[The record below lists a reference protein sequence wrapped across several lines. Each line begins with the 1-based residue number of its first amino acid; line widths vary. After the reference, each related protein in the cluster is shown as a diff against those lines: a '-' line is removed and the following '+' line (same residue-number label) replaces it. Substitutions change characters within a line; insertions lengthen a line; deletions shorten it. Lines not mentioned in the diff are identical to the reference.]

1 MAESYDTTDPI
12 FTEGLPKAITEP
24 VIQLT
29 ARDRLY
35 QEVRRRLLPNEVE
48 GVLASAIDGSL
59 YYQGWLFNIMLDT
72 WPRLQKDLRELTQA
86 VLDVGLKIKPWAKK
100 DEEPTDSA
108 IEKADLVE
116 RSTLGCRA
124 DITWRERSW
133 EGLLKDIITSWL
145 LGFAVNEIYWEVR
158 KNEDSGD
165 LEYQPRC
172 FKPIPPRFFR
182 YPMDVNEP
190 DRLLLNPSGN
200 FGNIQLFDWPANKFV
215 VSINEGHTGHP
226 SMAAPI
232 RCLSVLW
239 SASVFGMSWF
249 QSNAQLFG
257 VPFRIGKFVKG
268 DAQAYQILS
277 QMLASMGSS
286 GWAAIPTDTS
296 IELLNL
302 TGQTAGGPSERLV
315 EFADKICD
323 IFVLGQT
330 LTTDVQASGSRAL
343 GQVHHQ
349 VKSDLID
356 AVLKY
361 VGFVLTDQ
369 YSRALIALNY
379 GPDEKEIPSFE
390 LDREEP
396 IDEKTIAE
404 RDAILF
410 GNSTGQL
417 GLPVSLEFL
426 YDRHRVPAPEEGEQ
440 LFEPGGIMPPEP
452 AAWSEEPGGNGNGDG
467 QGVTPAMPSERQL
480 APGVQPKQAEPPSGA
495 MPGTGVPF
503 KLKPAKQ
510 TGVPAKASH
519 VSRWNTRWQ
528 NIRAEHQRKN
538 ESSENSLSSVASISG
553 DLSDDKSNRPIQIG
567 ARRTPSFH
575 KELAALPDRGPAEEA
590 AASSLEDY
598 FKENA
603 ASIKS
608 IRWKSVIDER
618 TTPVC
623 KQLHNRVWSY
633 PGLKP
638 RGGHS
643 IPFPGF
649 PPILYNCRST
659 ALPVLKTF
667 PAIRSWFQ
675 QLLGAVPKRTLKP
688 PYRYK
693 EGTLPALT
701 KEKVNALPHKGE
713 PMPDGSLG
721 LLLPFM
727 HRKKKPPPKE
737 EE

>member
-1 MAESYDTTDPI
+1 
-12 FTEGLPKAITEP
+12 
-24 VIQLT
+24 
-29 ARDRLY
+29 
-35 QEVRRRLLPNEVE
+35 
-48 GVLASAIDGSL
+48 
-59 YYQGWLFNIMLDT
+59 MLDT

-124 DITWRERSW
+124 DVTWRERSW

-145 LGFAVNEIYWEVR
+145 LGFSVNEIYWEIR

-182 YPMDVNEP
+182 YPMDVSEP

-200 FGNIQLFDWPANKFV
+200 FGNIQLFDWPDNKFV
-215 VSINEGHTGHP
+215 VSINEGHSGHP

-249 QSNAQLFG
+249 QNNAQLFG

-361 VGFVLTDQ
+361 VGFVLTNQ

-379 GPDEKEIPSFE
+379 GPDATTEIPSFE

-452 AAWSEEPGGNGNGDG
+452 TSWPEEPGGNGNGNG

-480 APGVQPKQAEPPSGA
+480 APGLQPKQAGPPPGA
-495 MPGTGVPF
+495 LPGTGQKF
-503 KLKPAKQ
+503 QLKPARQ
-510 TGVPAKASH
+510 TGVPLKASH
-519 VSRWNTRWQ
+519 VALSANEGSTSVPQNVSHTAWSSTRV
-528 NIRAEHQRKN
+528 EHENRN
-538 ESSENSLSSVASISG
+538 ESSESSPHSVESESADVRDTATSAITTRQATMFNSPL
-553 DLSDDKSNRPIQIG
+553 QIG
-567 ARRTPSFH
+567 ARRSPSFH
-575 KELAALPDRGPAEEA
+575 QELSALPDRGPAEEA

-608 IRWKSVIDER
+608 IKWKSVIDER
-618 TTPVC
+618 TTDVC
-623 KQLHNRVWSY
+623 KMLNGRSWSY

-643 IPFPGF
+643 IPFPGY

-675 QLLGAVPKRTLKP
+675 QLLGALPKRTPKP

-693 EGTLPALT
+693 GGTLPT
-701 KEKVNALPHKGE
+701 VPKEKQ
-713 PMPDGSLG
+713 
-721 LLLPFM
+721 
-727 HRKKKPPPKE
+727 
-737 EE
+737 

>member
-1 MAESYDTTDPI
+1 
-12 FTEGLPKAITEP
+12 
-24 VIQLT
+24 VIQVT

-48 GVLASAIDGSL
+48 GILASSIDGSL
-59 YYQGWLFNIMLDT
+59 FYQEWLFQIMLDT

-86 VLDVGLKIKPWAKK
+86 VLDTGLKIKPWAKK
-100 DEEPTDSA
+100 DEEPSDSA

-116 RSTLGCRA
+116 RSTLGIRA

-133 EGLLKDIITSWL
+133 EGFLKDVIGSWL

-158 KNEDSGD
+158 KNSDNGD
-165 LEYQPRC
+165 QEFMPRC
-172 FKPIPPRFFR
+172 FKRIPGRFFR

-200 FGNIQLFDWPANKFV
+200 FGNIQLFDWPDNKFI

-226 SMAAPI
+226 SMSAPI

-239 SASVFGMSWF
+239 TASRFGMDWF
-249 QSNAQLFG
+249 LNNAQLFG

-268 DAQAYQILS
+268 DMQGYQILS
-277 QMLASMGSS
+277 QMLAQMGSS

-296 IELLNL
+296 IELLHMA
-302 TGQTAGGPSERLV
+302 QQGGGISERLV

-452 AAWSEEPGGNGNGDG
+452 TAWPEEPGGNGNGNG

-480 APGVQPKQAEPPSGA
+480 APGLQPKQAGPPPGA

-503 KLKPAKQ
+503 KLKLARQ
-510 TGVPAKASH
+510 IGVPTKASH
-519 VSRWNTRWQ
+519 VPQEEHLWQ
-528 NIRAEHQRKN
+528 DTRAEHLQKN

-553 DLSDDKSNRPIQIG
+553 DLSDDKSDRPIQIG

-575 KELAALPDRGPAEEA
+575 RELAALPDRGPAEEA

-608 IRWKSVIDER
+608 IRWKSVIDDR

-643 IPFPGF
+643 IPFPGY

-667 PAIRSWFQ
+667 PAIRSWLQ
-675 QLLGAVPKRTLKP
+675 RMAGLATPQKKP
-688 PYRYK
+688 RYK
-693 EGTLPALT
+693 GGTLPQPAM
-701 KEKVNALPHKGE
+701 KEAE
-713 PMPDGSLG
+713 
-721 LLLPFM
+721 
-727 HRKKKPPPKE
+727 
-737 EE
+737 

>member
-12 FTEGLPKAITEP
+12 FTEGLPKDVTKP

-35 QEVRRRLLPNEVE
+35 QEVRRRLMPNEVE
-48 GVLASAIDGSL
+48 GILASAIDGSL

-124 DITWRERSW
+124 DVTWRERSW

-182 YPMDVNEP
+182 YPMDVSEP

-200 FGNIQLFDWPANKFV
+200 FGNIQLFDWPQNKFI
-215 VSINEGHTGHP
+215 VSINEGHSGHP

-239 SASVFGMSWF
+239 TASVFGMSWF
-249 QSNAQLFG
+249 QNNAQLFG

-268 DAQAYQILS
+268 DMQGYQILS
-277 QMLASMGSS
+277 QMLAQMGSS

-296 IELLNL
+296 IELLHMA
-302 TGQTAGGPSERLV
+302 QQGGGISERLV
-315 EFADKICD
+315 EYADKICD

-349 VKSDLID
+349 VKSDLLD
-356 AVLKY
+356 AILKY

-396 IDEKTIAE
+396 IDELTIAQ

-452 AAWSEEPGGNGNGDG
+452 ATWPEEPGGNGNGNG
-467 QGVTPAMPSERQL
+467 QQGITPGIPGERQL
-480 APGVQPKQAEPPSGA
+480 APGVQPQQAGPPPGA

-510 TGVPAKASH
+510 TGVPSQVKSSH
-519 VSRWNTRWQ
+519 VPRGTM
-528 NIRAEHQRKN
+528 A
-538 ESSENSLSSVASISG
+538 
-553 DLSDDKSNRPIQIG
+553 LSDNQLIE
-567 ARRTPSFH
+567 ARGKPGRLSPKF
-575 KELAALPDRGPAEEA
+575 KQQLGKLPDRGDAETA
-590 AASSLEDY
+590 AAADLEKY
-598 FKENA
+598 FRDNA
-603 ASIKS
+603 SAIKS
-608 IRWKSVIDER
+608 VKWKSVLDDR
-618 TTPVC
+618 TTQVC
-623 KQLHNRVWSY
+623 RVLNGKSWSY

-638 RGGHS
+638 RGHS
-643 IPFPGF
+643 VPFPGW

-659 ALPVLKTF
+659 ALPVLKTV
-667 PAIRSWFQ
+667 PAIKELVTATAIPAFRRWFKR
-675 QLLGAVPKRTLKP
+675 LLSTQPVE
-688 PYRYK
+688 K
-693 EGTLPALT
+693 E
-701 KEKVNALPHKGE
+701 
-713 PMPDGSLG
+713 
-721 LLLPFM
+721 
-727 HRKKKPPPKE
+727 
-737 EE
+737 

>member
-1 MAESYDTTDPI
+1 MAESYNTTDPI
-12 FTEGLPKAITEP
+12 FTEGLPKDVTKP
-24 VIQLT
+24 VINLT

-35 QEVRRRLLPNEVE
+35 QEVRRKLLPSEVE
-48 GVLASAIDGSL
+48 GILASAIDGSL
-59 YYQGWLFNIMLDT
+59 FYQGWLFDIMLDT

-124 DITWRERSW
+124 DVTWRERSW

-200 FGNIQLFDWPANKFV
+200 FGNIQLYDWPANKFV
-215 VSINEGHTGHP
+215 VSINEGHPGHP
-226 SMAAPI
+226 SMSAPI

-249 QSNAQLFG
+249 QNNAQLFG

-379 GPDEKEIPSFE
+379 GPDEHEIPSFE

-452 AAWSEEPGGNGNGDG
+452 ATWPEEPGGNGNGNG
-467 QGVTPAMPSERQL
+467 AGVTPAMPSERQL
-480 APGVQPKQAEPPSGA
+480 APGVQPKQAGPPPGA
-495 MPGTGVPF
+495 LPGTG
-503 KLKPAKQ
+503 LIPAKQ
-510 TGVPAKASH
+510 TGVPRQTTTMHGTH
-519 VSRWNTRWQ
+519 VSRGTM
-528 NIRAEHQRKN
+528 
-538 ESSENSLSSVASISG
+538 
-553 DLSDDKSNRPIQIG
+553 PIQIG

-575 KELAALPDRGPAEEA
+575 QELKALPDRGPAEEA
-590 AASSLEDY
+590 AAGSLEDY

-638 RGGHS
+638 RGGHN
-643 IPFPGF
+643 IEFPGF
-649 PPILYNCRST
+649 PPILFNCRST

-667 PAIRSWFQ
+667 PAVRSWFQ
-675 QLLGAVPKRTLKP
+675 KLLEALPKRTAKP

-693 EGTLPALT
+693 GGTLPT
-701 KEKVNALPHKGE
+701 
-713 PMPDGSLG
+713 SLEV
-721 LLLPFM
+721 
-727 HRKKKPPPKE
+727 KK
-737 EE
+737 

>member
-1 MAESYDTTDPI
+1 M
-12 FTEGLPKAITEP
+12 
-24 VIQLT
+24 
-29 ARDRLY
+29 
-35 QEVRRRLLPNEVE
+35 
-48 GVLASAIDGSL
+48 
-59 YYQGWLFNIMLDT
+59 
-72 WPRLQKDLRELTQA
+72 QKDLRELTQA
-86 VLDVGLKIKPWAKK
+86 VLDTGLKVKPWAKK

-124 DITWRERSW
+124 DITWRERTW
-133 EGLLKDIITSWL
+133 EGLLKDVITSWL
-145 LGFAVNEIYWEVR
+145 LGFQVNEIYWEVR
-158 KNEDSGD
+158 KNDDSGD
-165 LEYQPRC
+165 LEYMPRC
-172 FKPIPPRFFR
+172 FKAIPARFYR

-200 FGNIQLFDWPANKFV
+200 FGNIQLFDWPANKFI

-226 SMAAPI
+226 SMSAPI

-239 SASVFGMSWF
+239 TASRFGMDWF
-249 QSNAQLFG
+249 LNNSQLFG

-268 DAQAYQILS
+268 DMQGYQILS
-277 QMLASMGSS
+277 QMLAQMGSS

-296 IELLNL
+296 IELLHMA
-302 TGQTAGGPSERLV
+302 QQGGGISERLV
-315 EFADKICD
+315 EYADKICD

-349 VKSDLID
+349 VKSDLLD

-361 VGFVLTDQ
+361 VGYVLTDQ
-369 YSRALIALNY
+369 YARAIIALNY
-379 GPDEKEIPSFE
+379 GEDATTEIPSFE

-396 IDEKTIAE
+396 IDEKTLAE

-417 GLPVSLEFL
+417 GLPVSLEYL

-452 AAWSEEPGGNGNGDG
+452 STWPEEPGGNGNGNG
-467 QGVTPAMPSERQL
+467 QGVTPAIPSERQL
-480 APGVQPKQAEPPSGA
+480 APGVQPKQAGPPPGA
-495 MPGTGVPF
+495 MPGTG
-503 KLKPAKQ
+503 LIPAKQ
-510 TGVPAKASH
+510 TGVPRQTTTMHGSH
-519 VSRWNTRWQ
+519 VPRRT
-528 NIRAEHQRKN
+528 IA
-538 ESSENSLSSVASISG
+538 LSA
-553 DLSDDKSNRPIQIG
+553 KPIQIG

-575 KELAALPDRGPAEEA
+575 KELATLPDRGPAEQA
-590 AASSLEDY
+590 AADGLEQY
-598 FKENA
+598 FKDNA
-603 ASIKS
+603 SSIKS

-618 TTPVC
+618 TTDVC

-659 ALPVLKTF
+659 ALPELKTF
-667 PAIRSWFQ
+667 PAIKSWFQ
-675 QLLGAVPKRTLKP
+675 RLLGNLPKRAVKP
-688 PYRYK
+688 PYLYK
-693 EGTLPALT
+693 GGTLP
-701 KEKVNALPHKGE
+701 
-713 PMPDGSLG
+713 
-721 LLLPFM
+721 
-727 HRKKKPPPKE
+727 KPPAEVKK
-737 EE
+737 

>member
-1 MAESYDTTDPI
+1 MAESYTEPL
-12 FTEGLPKAITEP
+12 FTEGVPKDPITP
-24 VIQLT
+24 VIQVT
-29 ARDRLY
+29 ARDRLF
-35 QEVRRRLLPNEVE
+35 QEVRRKMLPAEIE
-48 GVLASAIDGSL
+48 GILASAIDGSL
-59 YYQGWLFNIMLDT
+59 FYQQWLFQIFLDT

-86 VLDVGLKIKPWAKK
+86 VLDTGLKIKPWAKK

-116 RSTLGCRA
+116 RSTLGFRA
-124 DITWRERSW
+124 NITWRERTW

-145 LGFAVNEIYWEVR
+145 LGFNVNEIYWEVR
-158 KNEDSGD
+158 KNEDNGD
-165 LEYQPRC
+165 MEYMPRC
-172 FKPIPPRFFR
+172 AKLIPARFYR
-182 YPMDVNEP
+182 YPMNVSEP

-200 FGNIQLFDWPANKFV
+200 FGNIQLFDWPDNKFV
-215 VSINEGHTGHP
+215 VAINEGHTGHP
-226 SMAAPI
+226 SMSAPI

-239 SASVFGMSWF
+239 TAQRFGMDWF
-249 QSNAQLFG
+249 QNNAQLFG

-268 DAQAYQILS
+268 DMQAFQILTD
-277 QMLASMGSS
+277 MLSKMGSS
-286 GWAAIPTDTS
+286 GWAAIPSDTS
-296 IELLNL
+296 IELLHMA
-302 TGQTAGGPSERLV
+302 QQGGGISERLV

-426 YDRHRVPAPEEGEQ
+426 YDRHKVPAPEEGEQ

-452 AAWSEEPGGNGNGDG
+452 NAWPEEPGGNGNGNG

-480 APGVQPKQAEPPSGA
+480 APGLQPKQAGPPPGA
-495 MPGTGVPF
+495 MPGTG
-503 KLKPAKQ
+503 LIPAKQ
-510 TGVPAKASH
+510 TGVPRQTTTMHGMQVPRGTMA
-519 VSRWNTRWQ
+519 
-528 NIRAEHQRKN
+528 
-538 ESSENSLSSVASISG
+538 LSA
-553 DLSDDKSNRPIQIG
+553 NPIQVG
-567 ARRTPSFH
+567 ARRATPSFH
-575 KELAALPDRGPAEEA
+575 KELNALPDRGPAEEA

-603 ASIKS
+603 SSIKS
-608 IRWKSVIDER
+608 IRWKSVMDER
-618 TTPVC
+618 TTNVC
-623 KQLHNRVWSY
+623 KQLHNRSWSY

-638 RGGHS
+638 RGGHN

-667 PAIRSWFQ
+667 PAIRSWLQ
-675 QLLGAVPKRTLKP
+675 QLIGKPKP
-688 PYRYK
+688 SFRYK
-693 EGTLPALT
+693 GGTLSTSPQ
-701 KEKVNALPHKGE
+701 
-713 PMPDGSLG
+713 
-721 LLLPFM
+721 
-727 HRKKKPPPKE
+727 E